1 MTSVKPGQQFCDA
14 HRTVFGRTA
23 PGLVVLRVFI
33 GTDGYEYAELSSG
46 PNGKDRRTLSTAI
59 LRDKRR
65 FLEVSPQGA

>member
-14 HRTVFGRTA
+14 YRTVFGRAA
-23 PGLVVLRVFI
+23 PGLVVLRVFV

-46 PNGKDRRTLSTAI
+46 PSGKDRRTLSTAI

-65 FLEVSPQGA
+65 FLEVGPAGA